1 MKTAD
6 QAIHDILWKK
16 LSEMVSENVYE
27 SRPMNNVGYPFS
39 DFEDSGT
46 NFTGTKNG
54 ALSTVTINL
63 NVWDTEKNRKN
74 VSDICTLLLTYA
86 MAIRDAY
93 DYKVSLRINDS
104 SIRIL
109 QDRTVNPPVWRG
121 MLSLVFGIL

>member
-121 MLSLVFGIL
+121 MLSLVFDIL

>member
-16 LSEMVSENVYE
+16 LSEMVNGNVYE
-27 SRPMNNVGYPFS
+27 SRPMNDVGYPFV

-46 NFTGTKNG
+46 NFAGTKNG

-74 VSDICTLLLTYA
+74 VSDICTLLPTYA

-121 MLSLVFGIL
+121 MLSLVFDIL

>member
-109 QDRTVNPPVWRG
+109 QDRTVNPSVWRG
-121 MLSLVFGIL
+121 MLSLVFDIL